1 MDKNQ
6 LMMQVLVLALANLP
20 TMTIV
25 AIGILYNNSRL
36 SDLRAQMESNTKMI
50 LALMD
55 ANAKVVDSR
64 FAAMDEKLLR
74 VEQILDARLTRIEEQ
89 LGIKP

>member
-25 AIGILYNNSRL
+25 AIGILYNNSRMT
-36 SDLRAQMESNTKMI
+36 DLRAFITDFIKATSERH
-50 LALMD
+50 D
-55 ANAKVVDSR
+55 AN
-64 FAAMDEKLLR
+64 LIR
-74 VEQILDARLTRIEEQ
+74 VEQVMDARLTRIEDH
-89 LGIKP
+89 LGIRH